1 MNLLA
6 SRRVLNAMRPPVR
19 ASAAAVLALVC
30 AAAPVAAQT
39 RVVDEGSL
47 TIARGGRPI
56 GREDFSIKQ
65 TPGATGPIFV
75 ASAVVKYD
83 DSSRRLAP
91 ALQADIGGAPLAYQ
105 VEVTSGTELEQ
116 KVSALVGRGR
126 ISQRTQTRRGEAA
139 KEYVVSDGALV
150 LDDDVFHQYYFLA
163 LRAADGTVPVVIPRR
178 NTQVLMRVSALGSET
193 IEIGDVRIE
202 GRHLALSLA
211 GAPDRHVWVDGS
223 GRLLKVAIGDLV
235 ALRDEP
241 PR

>member
-1 MNLLA
+1 MNPA
-6 SRRVLNAMRPPVR
+6 PPPGVPNAMRTT
-19 ASAAAVLALVC
+19 VLAALALAC
-30 AAAPVAAQT
+30 AAAPAAAGAQV

-47 TIARGGRPI
+47 TITRAGRPI
-56 GREDFSIKQ
+56 GREDFTIKQ
-65 TPGATGPIFV
+65 TPGTSGPIFV

-83 DSSRRLAP
+83 DPARRLSP

-116 KVSALVGRGR
+116 KVSALIGRGR

-139 KEYVVSDGALV
+139 KEYVVAEGALV

-163 LRAADGTVPVVIPRR
+163 LRAGEGTVPVVIPRR
-178 NTQVLMRVSALGSET
+178 NTQVLMTASTRGASSVS
-193 IEIGDVRIE
+193 IGGTSVAA
-202 GRHLALSLA
+202 RHIVLTPPA
-211 GAPDRHVWVDGS
+211 GAAREVWVDDA
-223 GRLLKVAIGDLV
+223 GRLLKVQVGDLV

>member
-1 MNLLA
+1 MRTATLA
-6 SRRVLNAMRPPVR
+6 
-19 ASAAAVLALVC
+19 ASIAIALAC
-30 AAAPVAAQT
+30 AAAPAARAAAQV

-47 TIARGGRPI
+47 TISRGGRPI
-56 GREDFSIKQ
+56 GREDFTIKQ
-65 TPGATGPIFV
+65 TPGTSGPIFV

-83 DSSRRLAP
+83 DPARRLSP

-116 KVSALVGRGR
+116 KVSAIIGRGR

-139 KEYVVSDGALV
+139 KEYVVADGALV

-163 LRAADGTVPVVIPRR
+163 LRAGEGTVPVVIPRR
-178 NTQVLMRVSALGSET
+178 NTQILMTASARGTGSV
-193 IEIGDVRIE
+193 EIGGTRLAA
-202 GRHLALSLA
+202 RHIVLSA
-211 GAPDRHVWVDGS
+211 PGGADREVWVDDS
-223 GRLLKVAIGDLV
+223 GRLLKVQVGDLV

>member
-1 MNLLA
+1 MRTPLLA
-6 SRRVLNAMRPPVR
+6 
-19 ASAAAVLALVC
+19 ASIAVACTAPAAAQV
-30 AAAPVAAQT
+30 

-47 TIARGGRPI
+47 TISRAGRPI
-56 GREDFSIKQ
+56 GREDFTIKQ
-65 TPGATGPIFV
+65 TPGTSGPIFV

-83 DSSRRLAP
+83 DPARRLSP

-116 KVSALVGRGR
+116 KVSALIGRGR

-139 KEYVVSDGALV
+139 KEYVVADGALV

-163 LRAADGTVPVVIPRR
+163 LRAAEGTIPVVVPRR
-178 NTQVLMRVSALGSET
+178 NTQILMTASARDAESV
-193 IEIGDVRIE
+193 EIGGRAIPARRIV
-202 GRHLALSLA
+202 LAAS
-211 GAPDRHVWVDGS
+211 GAPERQVWVDES
-223 GRLLKVAIGDLV
+223 GRLLKVQVGDLV

>member
-1 MNLLA
+1 
-6 SRRVLNAMRPPVR
+6 MRPPLL
-19 ASAAAVLALVC
+19 AAALAALC
-30 AAAPVAAQT
+30 AAPVAAQV

-47 TIARGGRPI
+47 TISRAGRPI
-56 GREDFSIKQ
+56 GREDFTIKQ
-65 TPGATGPIFV
+65 TPGASGPIFV

-83 DSSRRLAP
+83 DPARRLSP

-116 KVSALVGRGR
+116 KVSALIGRGR

-139 KEYVVSDGALV
+139 KEYVVADGALV

-163 LRAADGTVPVVIPRR
+163 LRAAEGTIPVVIPRR
-178 NTQVLMRVSALGSET
+178 NTQILMTASTGAGGSVDVGGRAIAARRIVLAAPGL
-193 IEIGDVRIE
+193 
-202 GRHLALSLA
+202 
-211 GAPDRHVWVDGS
+211 PDRQVWVDEA
-223 GRLLKVAIGDLV
+223 GRLLKVQVGDLV